1 MNANELVQFATDA
14 MMLVLIL
21 SLPPIV
27 AASVVGTLVSLFQAL
42 TQIQEQTLSF
52 VLKLV
57 AVIVTL
63 LITGQWMGNELYQM
77 GDNIFKAIAE
87 R

>member
-1 MNANELVQFATDA
+1 MTEGNLIQYAIDA
-14 MMLVLIL
+14 MMLVLML

-27 AASVVGTLVSLFQAL
+27 AASVVGVLVSLFQAL

-52 VLKLV
+52 VLKLIT
-57 AVIVTL
+57 VIITL
-63 LITGQWMGNELYQM
+63 LLTAQWVGTELVQL
-77 GDNIFKAIAE
+77 GDNIFNEISN

>member
-1 MNANELVQFATDA
+1 MTDAEIVQFSAQA
-14 MMLVLIL
+14 LLLVLIL

-27 AASVVGTLVSLFQAL
+27 AASLVGTLVSLIQAL

-52 VLKLV
+52 TLKLI

-63 LITGQWMGNELYQM
+63 FITARWLGIELYNY
-77 GDNIFKAIAE
+77 GLNIFEAMVNI
-87 R
+87 